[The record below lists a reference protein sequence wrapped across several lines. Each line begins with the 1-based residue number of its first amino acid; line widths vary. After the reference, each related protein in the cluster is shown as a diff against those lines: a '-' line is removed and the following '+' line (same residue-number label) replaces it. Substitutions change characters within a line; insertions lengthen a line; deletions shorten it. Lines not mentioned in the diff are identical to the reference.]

1 LLLSE
6 KCNIKLADTNNDNTR
21 FIFVTG
27 GVMSAVGKGVAT
39 ASLGKLLQ
47 FRGFNISV
55 VKIDPYLNVDPGTLN
70 PIEHGE
76 CFITEDVWD
85 FTPVQGSDE
94 RSYRISEIDQDF
106 GTYSRFLGIEMHPS
120 HNITSGQI
128 YLSTILRE
136 RKGRFLGKTVQIIP
150 HVTNIIK
157 ERLMEISK
165 NENLDVLLIECG
177 GTVGDLESSIFLE
190 AFRQIKLEFPKRTAL
205 VHVTL
210 VPYSRAVG
218 QQKSKPTQ
226 HSVRMLQ
233 SAGLQPDI
241 IIGRSEKPLA
251 DDIKS
256 KISLYSNIPDVAV
269 ISNPDLQVVYELP
282 LLFEEQGLGDFLC
295 ELIDLKAKLVSYSEV
310 NNYSEWL
317 KMVEMYKNADKRVK
331 IAMPGKYFN
340 ISDSYISINDA
351 LDHAAAHQG
360 YKAELKMI
368 NITEETNIYEE
379 LKECDGILLT
389 PGFGGRAV
397 EGMIKSAAYAM
408 ENKVPFLGIC
418 FGAQLFFAAFC
429 REYLGLKGANS
440 SEIDPKTPYPVVD
453 ILSSQ
458 KDVTEKGGTM
468 RLGAQKIIVNEKTK
482 LYDAYQQKEIYER
495 FRHRYHIQERY
506 IDEKAKEMGL
516 IVSSRD
522 ETGKI
527 INSIELDR
535 EDHWMVGTQFHPEF
549 KSRPYAPSKV
559 YYDFIKACAA
569 YKNKKKG
576 N

>member
-1 LLLSE
+1 MTDANES
-6 KCNIKLADTNNDNTR
+6 NTR
-21 FIFVTG
+21 FIFITG
-27 GVMSAVGKGVAT
+27 GVMSGIGKGVVT
-39 ASLGKLLQ
+39 ASIGKVLQ

-85 FTPVQGSDE
+85 FTPVPESDE
-94 RSYRISEIDQDF
+94 RCYKISEIDQDF

-136 RKGRFLGKTVQIIP
+136 RKGKFLGKTVQLIP
-150 HVTNIIK
+150 HVTSIIK
-157 ERLMEISK
+157 KRLMDISK
-165 NENLDVLLIECG
+165 SENLDVLLIECG

-190 AFRQIKLEFPKRTAL
+190 AFRQIKLEFPHRTAL

-226 HSVRMLQ
+226 HSVKMLQ
-233 SAGLQPDI
+233 SVGLQPDI

-256 KISLYSNIPDVAV
+256 KISLYSNIPEAAV
-269 ISNPDLQVVYELP
+269 VSNPDLDVVYELP
-282 LLFEEQGLGDFLC
+282 LLFEDQGLGDFLC

-310 NNYSEWL
+310 TNYSEWV
-317 KMVEMYKNADKRVK
+317 KMVELYKNANKTVR

-351 LDHAAAHQG
+351 LEHAAAHQG
-360 YKAELKMI
+360 YRTELKMI
-368 NITEETNIYEE
+368 NISEDTNIEE
-379 LKECDGILLT
+379 VLRDCDGILLT
-389 PGFGGRAV
+389 PGFGERAV
-397 EGMIKSAAYAM
+397 EGMIKSAEYAM
-408 ENKVPFLGIC
+408 EKKVPFLGIC
-418 FGAQLFFAAFC
+418 FGAQLFYIAFC
-429 REYLGLKGANS
+429 RKYLGLTGANS
-440 SEIDPKTPYPVVD
+440 SEIVPDTPYPVVD
-453 ILSSQ
+453 LLESQ
-458 KDVTEKGGTM
+458 KEVTEKGGSM
-468 RLGAQKIIVNEKTK
+468 RLGAHQIIIEKNTK
-482 LYDAYQQKEIYER
+482 LYDAYNQKEIKER
-495 FRHRYHIQERY
+495 FRHRYHIQERF
-506 IDEKAKEMGL
+506 ITEEAKQKGM

-527 INSIELDR
+527 INSIELNRD
-535 EDHWMVGTQFHPEF
+535 DHWMVGTQFHPEF
-549 KSRPYAPSKV
+549 KSRPYAPSKL
-559 YYDFIKACAA
+559 YFDFIKACVA
-569 YKNKKKG
+569 KKAG
-576 N
+576 NN

>member
-1 LLLSE
+1 
-6 KCNIKLADTNNDNTR
+6 
-21 FIFVTG
+21 
-27 GVMSAVGKGVAT
+27 MSGIGKGVVT
-39 ASLGKLLQ
+39 ASIGKVLQ

-85 FTPVQGSDE
+85 FTPVPESDE
-94 RSYRISEIDQDF
+94 RCYKISEIDQDF

-136 RKGRFLGKTVQIIP
+136 RKGKFLGKTVQLIP
-150 HVTNIIK
+150 HVTSIIK
-157 ERLMEISK
+157 KRLMDISES
-165 NENLDVLLIECG
+165 ENLDVLLIECG

-190 AFRQIKLEFPKRTAL
+190 AFRQIKLEFPHRTAL

-226 HSVRMLQ
+226 HSVKMLQ
-233 SAGLQPDI
+233 SVGLQPDI

-256 KISLYSNIPDVAV
+256 KISLYSNIPEVAV
-269 ISNPDLQVVYELP
+269 ISNPDLDVVYELP

-310 NNYSEWL
+310 TNYSEWV
-317 KMVEMYKNADKRVK
+317 KMVELYKNAKKMVR

-351 LDHAAAHQG
+351 LEHAAAHQG
-360 YKAELKMI
+360 YRPELKMI
-368 NITEETNIYEE
+368 NISEDTNIEE
-379 LKECDGILLT
+379 VLRDCDGILLT
-389 PGFGGRAV
+389 PGFGERAV
-397 EGMIKSAAYAM
+397 EGMIKSAEYAM
-408 ENKVPFLGIC
+408 ENRVPFLGIC

-429 REYLGLKGANS
+429 RKYLGLKDANS
-440 SEIDPKTPYPVVD
+440 SEINPDTPYPVVN
-453 ILSSQ
+453 LLQSQ

-468 RLGAQKIIVNEKTK
+468 RLGAQKILINENTK
-482 LYDAYQQKEIYER
+482 LFEAYKQKEIKER
-495 FRHRYHIQERY
+495 FRHRYHIQERF
-506 IDEKAKEMGL
+506 ITEEAKQKGM

-527 INSIELDR
+527 INSIELNRD
-535 EDHWMVGTQFHPEF
+535 DHWMVGTQFHPEF
-549 KSRPYAPSKV
+549 KSRPYAPSKL
-559 YYDFIKACAA
+559 YFDFIKACVT
-569 YKNKKKG
+569 KKAG
-576 N
+576 NS